1 MQERMS
7 NRALPLALAACFL
20 VPVLV
25 TGCSKDKAAP
35 SPAAPP
41 PMATASMS
49 AVTPAPSASSVVRA
63 TASPVKSGT
72 PAAPTNGSS
81 STALQDRLK
90 TMTPEEKLGQL
101 LIAGLDGTEAG
112 EEARRLVADT
122 HVGGFILYKP
132 NMTDAGQTVTL
143 LNRLKEFNRPSGIP
157 LLLSVDQ
164 EGGKVSRLPV
174 DIELPANRDLAA
186 GGTPDRARALGKAVG
201 QELKAFGFNLN
212 YAPVLDIN
220 SNPANPVIGPR
231 SYGSDANIVKLYGL
245 AAMQGLRDGGVIPV
259 VKHFPGHGDTST
271 DSHLELPVVNKSL
284 AELEKLELQ
293 PFRAAA
299 EAGADAI
306 MAAHILLP
314 RLDPDYP
321 ATLSPAIITG
331 LLREKIG
338 YSGVVIT
345 DDMTMGAIAK
355 HYPLKD
361 AAVRA
366 VLAGCDLVLVAHGY
380 SQVQEAA
387 QGLKDA
393 LADGRLTWAR
403 VDESVARVLALK
415 ASRQLADTPVAASP
429 DIGALR
435 AAVKQALAVQ

>member
-1 MQERMS
+1 MQ
-7 NRALPLALAACFL
+7 NRKRGGGFQLALTACFL
-20 VPVLV
+20 SFMLAA
-25 TGCSKDKAAP
+25 GCGRDTAGS

-41 PMATASMS
+41 PVSTASTS
-49 AVTPAPSASSVVRA
+49 AVTPGPSASSVVRA
-63 TASPVKSGT
+63 TASPVQSGA
-72 PAAPTNGSS
+72 PAAPAGGSS
-81 STALQDRLK
+81 SPALQDRLK
-90 TMTPEEKLGQL
+90 SMTPDEKLGQL

-132 NMTDAGQTVTL
+132 NMTDAGQTVAL
-143 LNRLKEFNRPSGIP
+143 LNRLKEVNRPSGIP

-186 GGTPDRARALGKAVG
+186 GGTPNRAKALGKAVG
-201 QELKAFGFNLN
+201 QELKAFGFNVN

-231 SYGSDANIVKLYGL
+231 AYGSDANIVKLYGL
-245 AAMQGLRDGGVIPV
+245 AAMEGLRDSGVIPV
-259 VKHFPGHGDTST
+259 VKHFPGHGDTSI

-299 EAGADAI
+299 ETGVEAI

-380 SQVQEAA
+380 SQVQEAV
-387 QGLKDA
+387 QGLKEA

-415 ASRQLADTPVAASP
+415 AAHQLADTPAAASP

-435 AAVKQALAVQ
+435 AAVKQALAVP

>member
-1 MQERMS
+1 ML
-7 NRALPLALAACFL
+7 NRKNSRAFPLALACL
-20 VPVLV
+20 LLTVPAA
-25 TGCSKDKAAP
+25 GCGRDAASP
-35 SPAAPP
+35 SPAIPP
-41 PMATASMS
+41 PVFTASVS
-49 AVTPAPSASSVVRA
+49 AETPGSSASSVVRA
-63 TASPVKSGT
+63 TVSPAKPGT
-72 PAAPTNGSS
+72 PAAHADDSS
-81 STALQDRLK
+81 SPALQDRLK
-90 TMTPEEKLGQL
+90 SMTPDEKLGQL

-132 NMTDAGQTVTL
+132 NMTETGQTVTL
-143 LNRLKEFNRPSGIP
+143 LNRLKEYNRPSGIP

-186 GGTPDRARALGKAVG
+186 GGTPNRAKALGKAVG

-245 AAMQGLRDGGVIPV
+245 AAMQGLRDSGVIPV
-259 VKHFPGHGDTST
+259 VKHFPGHGDTAT

-299 EAGADAI
+299 EAGAEAI

-387 QGLKDA
+387 QGLKEA

-415 ASRQLADTPVAASP
+415 ASRQLADTPVAATP

-435 AAVKQALAVQ
+435 AAVKQALAVP

>member
-1 MQERMS
+1 MAERLHV
-7 NRALPLALAACFL
+7 LPSL
-20 VPVLV
+20 VRLMVCLMLLV
-25 TGCSKDKAAP
+25 MIAGCGQGDATP
-35 SPAAPP
+35 SPAVPP
-41 PMATASMS
+41 PMASPTGAAATPATQSPVAS
-49 AVTPAPSASSVVRA
+49 AVRPSPTGKAN
-63 TASPVKSGT
+63 
-72 PAAPTNGSS
+72 AALP
-81 STALQDRLK
+81 DRL
-90 TMTPEEKLGQL
+90 TSMTADEKLGQL

-112 EEARRLVADT
+112 DEVRRLITDI

-132 NMTDAGQTVTL
+132 NMTSAGQTVSL
-143 LNRLKEFNRPSGIP
+143 LNRLKELNHSSGIP

-174 DIELPANRDLAA
+174 DIELPSSRDIAAN
-186 GGTPDRARALGKAVG
+186 GTPERARAVAKAVG
-201 QELKAFGFNLN
+201 QELKAFGFNVN
-212 YAPVLDIN
+212 YAPVLDID
-220 SNPANPVIGPR
+220 SNPANPVIGSR
-231 SYGSDANIVKLYGL
+231 SFGADAKTVKLYGIS
-245 AAMQGLRDGGVIPV
+245 AMQGLRESGIIPV
-259 VKHFPGHGDTST
+259 VKHFPGHGDTAT

-284 AELEKLELQ
+284 AELEKLELL

-338 YSGVVIT
+338 YKGVVIT

-355 HYPLKD
+355 HFPMKE

-366 VLAGCDLVLVAHGY
+366 VQAGCDLVLVAHGY
-380 SQVQEAA
+380 DQVQEAA
-387 QGLKDA
+387 DGLKEA

-403 VDESVARVLALK
+403 IDESVARVLALK
-415 ASRQLADTPVAASP
+415 ASRQLADKPVTAAP
-429 DIGALR
+429 DIEALR
-435 AAVKQALAVQ
+435 TTVKKALAVK

>member
-1 MQERMS
+1 
-7 NRALPLALAACFL
+7 
-20 VPVLV
+20 
-25 TGCSKDKAAP
+25 
-35 SPAAPP
+35 
-41 PMATASMS
+41 
-49 AVTPAPSASSVVRA
+49 
-63 TASPVKSGT
+63 
-72 PAAPTNGSS
+72 
-81 STALQDRLK
+81 
-90 TMTPEEKLGQL
+90 MTPEEKLGQL

-112 EEARRLVADT
+112 EEARRLVTET

-186 GGTPDRARALGKAVG
+186 GGTPERARALGKAVG
-201 QELKAFGFNLN
+201 QELKAFGFNLD

-231 SYGSDANIVKLYGL
+231 SYGSDAKTVKLYGL
-245 AAMQGLRDGGVIPV
+245 AAMQGLREGGVIPV

-299 EAGADAI
+299 EAGAEAV

-387 QGLKDA
+387 QGLKEA

-435 AAVKQALAVQ
+435 AAVKQALAVP

>member
-1 MQERMS
+1 MMDKKSSVAIRLGM
-7 NRALPLALAACFL
+7 AACL
-20 VPVLV
+20 ILPVL
-25 TGCSKDKAAP
+25 TSGCSRDKDAP

-41 PMATASMS
+41 SMATASPS
-49 AVTPAPSASSVVRA
+49 AVTPAPSGSAPMQA
-63 TASPVKSGT
+63 TAVPGASAV
-72 PAAPTNGSS
+72 PAAPSGSS
-81 STALQDRLK
+81 STALRDRLK
-90 TMTPEEKLGQL
+90 SMTAEEKLGQL

-112 EEARRLVADT
+112 EEALRLVTDT

-132 NMTDAGQTVTL
+132 NMTDAEQTVTL

-201 QELKAFGFNLN
+201 LELKAFGFNLN

-220 SNPANPVIGPR
+220 SNPANPVIGSR
-231 SYGSDANIVKLYGL
+231 SYGSDTKTVKLYGL
-245 AAMQGLRDGGVIPV
+245 AAMQGLRDSGVIPV
-259 VKHFPGHGDTST
+259 VKHFPGHGDTAT

-299 EAGADAI
+299 EAGADAM

-345 DDMTMGAIAK
+345 DDITMGAIAN

-366 VLAGCDLVLVAHGY
+366 VLAGCDLILVAHGY

-387 QGLKDA
+387 QGLREA
-393 LADGRLTWAR
+393 LADGRLTWSR

-435 AAVKQALAVQ
+435 AAVKQALAVK